1 MAFQKIRADQ
11 LFDGYRM
18 LDDQFVLVVTDD
30 GIVMDVLP
38 IEDAGEGIRVFE
50 GIISPGFINCHCHLE
65 LSHMK
70 GLIPEKTGL
79 VKFVSHVMKDRHL
92 ADEVVMQA
100 ITDAETEMLASG
112 IVAVGDIC
120 NNKLAVRQKIQ
131 GRLFYHNFIET
142 SGFVPQ
148 LADTR
153 FNRALEIFEAYAP
166 HYSVPVSANSIVP
179 HAPYSVS
186 QKLWDKIIKFPGN
199 QLLTIHNQETP
210 DENALFKDKT
220 GGFLDFYE
228 KFSMDVSLFEPTGQT
243 SLKSFLP
250 HFLPNQQVIL
260 VHNVF
265 TTVED
270 FDFCRQEVVKP
281 YLYWCLCPNA
291 NLYINNQ
298 LPNIEL
304 LIDYD
309 CNIVL
314 GTDSLASN
322 QQLSILAEM
331 RTIHQRFPFMKSE
344 KLFGWAT
351 LNGAKALQMEHIL
364 GSFEKGKKP
373 GVVLTDKAL
382 TESRRLL

>member
-1 MAFQKIRADQ
+1 
-11 LFDGYRM
+11 
-18 LDDQFVLVVTDD
+18 
-30 GIVMDVLP
+30 
-38 IEDAGEGIRVFE
+38 
-50 GIISPGFINCHCHLE
+50 
-65 LSHMK
+65 
-70 GLIPEKTGL
+70 
-79 VKFVSHVMKDRHL
+79 
-92 ADEVVMQA
+92 
-100 ITDAETEMLASG
+100 
-112 IVAVGDIC
+112 
-120 NNKLAVRQKIQ
+120 
-131 GRLFYHNFIET
+131 
-142 SGFVPQ
+142 
-148 LADTR
+148 
-153 FNRALEIFEAYAP
+153 
-166 HYSVPVSANSIVP
+166 
-179 HAPYSVS
+179 
-186 QKLWDKIIKFPGN
+186 
-199 QLLTIHNQETP
+199 
-210 DENALFKDKT
+210 
-220 GGFLDFYE
+220 
-228 KFSMDVSLFEPTGQT
+228 MDVSFFEPTGQT
-243 SLKSFLP
+243 SLQSFLP

-265 TTVED
+265 TTIED
-270 FDFCRQEVVKP
+270 LDFCRQEVVKP